1 MRANEKKYTMTLVIG
16 LALMLSTT
24 ACTGSEPAA
33 ETTSSSTVQSNT
45 VQSSNT
51 SAAPTAPTTS
61 ATPSSTPTPRATP
74 SSAATP
80 SPAAPTGQASTPVP
94 APETSPTT
102 EAPAPVAPQPA
113 PPAPPASSEASAVT
127 TPEQAIELIRAEDG
141 YNPDFQYV
149 ASPDPEGDPG
159 FEVIVR
165 SISLSA
171 GGGSGTVEVWQVY
184 TDGTYS
190 RDN

>member
-1 MRANEKKYTMTLVIG
+1 MRPSEKKYAMTGVIG

-24 ACTGSEPAA
+24 ACTSSEPAA
-33 ETTSSSTVQSNT
+33 EATPSSATQSSSATAT
-45 VQSSNT
+45 
-51 SAAPTAPTTS
+51 PTAPATPS
-61 ATPSSTPTPRATP
+61 VAPTPSSTPTP
-74 SSAATP
+74 
-80 SPAAPTGQASTPVP
+80 SPAAPTTEAP
-94 APETSPTT
+94 APAAAPKTSPAT
-102 EAPAPVAPQPA
+102 EAPPAPAPAPVAPQPA
-113 PPAPPASSEASAVT
+113 SPGQDPGAPSKILNIT
-127 TPEQAIELIRAEDG
+127 TPEQAIELIRKEDD

-149 ASPDPEGDPG
+149 AAPDPEGEEG

-184 TDGTYS
+184 PDGNYS